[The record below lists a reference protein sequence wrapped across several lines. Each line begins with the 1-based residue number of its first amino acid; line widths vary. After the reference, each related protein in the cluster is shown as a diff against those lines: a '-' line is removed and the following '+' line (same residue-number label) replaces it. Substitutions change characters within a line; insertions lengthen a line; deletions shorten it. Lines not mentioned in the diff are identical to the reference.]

1 MLSLSLKPTYSNR
14 YIIRLSVS
22 LSTAHP
28 PTRKRLLFF
37 CHHTPTPMNT
47 KPFFLSLSLLH
58 IHTHF
63 LYLFALHSYCNV
75 NKFSYTILSHDCSCA
90 RYWRKSATHNWP
102 VLNAFHVVSHSLS
115 LFLSLS
121 LSLIKCLSSVGNHS
135 SFNTCCRRSI
145 WRFEIKSWKDNFRAI
160 NRSIYVCRERSSLV
174 LQGMFVIKTNNCG
187 WVI

>member
-75 NKFSYTILSHDCSCA
+75 NKCSYTILSHDCSCA

-115 LFLSLS
+115 LSFFL
-121 LSLIKCLSSVGNHS
+121 CLYLWSNVWVQSATIRVSTRVVEGQFGDS
-135 SFNTCCRRSI
+135 KLKAEKITFVQSIDRSTSAEKGAHLC
-145 WRFEIKSWKDNFRAI
+145 FK
-160 NRSIYVCRERSSLV
+160 VCL
-174 LQGMFVIKTNNCG
+174 
-187 WVI
+187 